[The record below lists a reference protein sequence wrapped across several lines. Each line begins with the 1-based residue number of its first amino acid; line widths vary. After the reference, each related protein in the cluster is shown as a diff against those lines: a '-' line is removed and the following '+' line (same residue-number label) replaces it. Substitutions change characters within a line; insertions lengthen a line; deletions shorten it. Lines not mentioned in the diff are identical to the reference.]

1 MKKLFSFFCV
11 ILCLSGCGKK
21 EEQPSYENN
30 NEENQNQI
38 VETVDIIDVNSKTR
52 PYAIV
57 INNSP
62 VAVKVQTG
70 LQQAYMVY
78 EIPVEGGITR
88 LLAFY
93 KDINDLAV
101 GTIRSARHNFLDY
114 AFEQDAIFVAYGW
127 SHYAENDCKTTGINY
142 INGVVHGKPFWRN
155 NPENLASEHTA
166 YTSIDNIRQ
175 FSSERGYSGTT
186 ERGLVLN
193 YEPNDVNLSEKEQS
207 QVANKVYIPSS
218 GSLNT
223 TYEYD
228 ETNKVYKRFV
238 NGDANI
244 DHETK
249 EQFTTKNIIV
259 QKINTKMASD
269 NYYWDLETVG
279 SGNGYFI
286 TNGYAVPIK
295 WSKQSRTDKTIY
307 TYLDGSEV
315 KLSDGNTFIQLQSNN
330 QNLTIE

>member
-1 MKKLFSFFCV
+1 MKKLFVVFLVSFLCV
-11 ILCLSGCGKK
+11 GCGKN
-21 EEQPSYENN
+21 EEQVIKENEKKEAN
-30 NEENQNQI
+30 PI
-38 VETVDIIDVNSKTR
+38 VEKVDIIDVNSKTR
-52 PYAIV
+52 PYAVV

-62 VAVKVQTG
+62 AAVKVQTG

-93 KDINDLAV
+93 KDIDDLMI

-114 AFEQDAIFVAYGW
+114 AFEQDAIFVCYGW
-127 SHYAENDCKTTGINY
+127 SHYAQDDMKSTGINY
-142 INGVVHGKPFWRN
+142 VNGVVHGRPFWRN
-155 NPENLASEHTA
+155 NPENLATEHTA
-166 YTSIDNIRQ
+166 YTSIGNIRE
-175 FSSERGYSGTT
+175 FATDRGFASTT
-186 ERGLVLN
+186 EKGFVFD
-193 YEPNDVNLSEKEQS
+193 YDANDVNLSEKEQS

-218 GSLNT
+218 NTLNT

-228 ETNKVYKRFV
+228 EANKVYKRFV
-238 NGDANI
+238 NGSANI

-249 EQFTTKNIIV
+249 VQFTAKNIIV

-269 NYYWDLETVG
+269 NHYWDLETVG
-279 SGNGYFI
+279 SGDGYFI

-295 WSKQSRTDKTIY
+295 WSKKSRTEKTIY

-315 KLSDGNTFIQLQSNN
+315 KLSDGNTYVQLQSNN
-330 QNLTIE
+330 QNLGIE

>member
-1 MKKLFSFFCV
+1 MKKLFVVFLVSFLCV
-11 ILCLSGCGKK
+11 GCGKK
-21 EEQPSYENN
+21 EEPVIEEHENK
-30 NEENQNQI
+30 EENPI

-52 PYAIV
+52 PYAVV

-62 VAVKVQTG
+62 AAVKVQTG
-70 LQQAYMVY
+70 MQQAYMVY

-93 KDINDLAV
+93 KDINDLMI

-114 AFEQDAIFVAYGW
+114 AFEQDAIFVCYGW
-127 SHYAENDCKTTGINY
+127 SHYAQDDMKSTGINY
-142 INGVVHGKPFWRN
+142 VNGVVHGRPFWRN
-155 NPENLASEHTA
+155 NPENLATEHTA
-166 YTSIDNIRQ
+166 YTSIGNIRE
-175 FSSERGYSGTT
+175 FATDRSFASTT
-186 ERGLVLN
+186 EKGLVFN

-207 QVANKVYIPSS
+207 QVANKVYIPSNA
-218 GSLNT
+218 SLNT

-228 ETNKVYKRFV
+228 EENKVYKRFV

-249 EQFTTKNIIV
+249 LQFTTKNIIV

-295 WSKQSRTDKTIY
+295 WSKKSRTEKTIY